1 MLIDGTLVD
10 SDGRID
16 VVNPATGEAFA
27 SAPDCTDA
35 LLDRAIEAGRR
46 AFKGWRNTPIA
57 QRQACLHKA
66 ADILTENAEQ
76 LARIFT
82 REQGRPTDAAKS
94 EIDIAVAWLHAYAEM
109 APPVEVIDK
118 GAGQRIETHYV
129 SLGVVCTLP
138 PWHLPVNHTVW
149 KIAA

>member
-1 MLIDGTLVD
+1 MNFEADYRMLIDGTLVD

-57 QRQACLHKA
+57 QRTACLHTA
-66 ADILTENAEQ
+66 ADIFTENTEPLQ
-76 LARIFT
+76 PLFNRK
-82 REQGRPTDAAKS
+82 QGRPTDDAQS
-94 EIDIAVAWLHAYAEM
+94 E
-109 APPVEVIDK
+109 
-118 GAGQRIETHYV
+118 
-129 SLGVVCTLP
+129 
-138 PWHLPVNHTVW
+138 N
-149 KIAA
+149 

>member
-1 MLIDGTLVD
+1 MNFEADYRMLIDGTLVD

-76 LARIFT
+76 LARLFT
-82 REQGRPTDAAKS
+82 REQGRPTEDRKS
-94 EIDIAVAWLHAYAEM
+94 TRLNSSH
-109 APPVEVIDK
+109 
-118 GAGQRIETHYV
+118 
-129 SLGVVCTLP
+129 
-138 PWHLPVNHTVW
+138 
-149 KIAA
+149 

>member
-1 MLIDGTLVD
+1 MLSDVTLVD

-16 VVNPATGEAFA
+16 VVNPGTGEAFA

-66 ADILTENAEQ
+66 ADILTENRSEEHTSELQSLMRTSYADCC
-76 LARIFT
+76 LKKKNDYFT
-82 REQGRPTDAAKS
+82 TPPTMS
-94 EIDIAVAWLHAYAEM
+94 YLDI
-109 APPVEVIDK
+109 
-118 GAGQRIETHYV
+118 
-129 SLGVVCTLP
+129 
-138 PWHLPVNHTVW
+138 HLYL
-149 KIAA
+149 

>member
-46 AFKGWRNTPIA
+46 AFKGWRNTQIA

-76 LARIFT
+76 LARLFT
-82 REQGRPTDAAKS
+82 RAQGRPTDAAKS
-94 EIDIAVAWLHAYAEM
+94 EIDIAVARSDEPTSELQSLMRISYALFC
-109 APPVEVIDK
+109 DK
-118 GAGQRIETHYV
+118 KQI
-129 SLGVVCTLP
+129 L
-138 PWHLPVNHTVW
+138 
-149 KIAA
+149 